1 MKKSNVLKTIAAGS
15 MTVTGMIPNSLPVLA
30 QETEEG
36 KNQTTNIPEAVE
48 TVTDA
53 MLALDQK
60 IMDAK
65 EDMDVK
71 QEALETA
78 QGAYTEAQQ
87 AEAPAQ
93 EAYNTAMNTFDSH
106 TGEINEQI
114 NAELEAQIAKLEQT
128 QKEIDQMTSQK
139 ESYENKLSELNEQKK
154 EAQEKANEL
163 QAQYEEALKLAESL
177 TPEDIEN
184 ARLALENAQSEL
196 QNLENQISTL
206 TSEIN
211 TAQGLITEKQN
222 QIAALTTEA
231 DGLYQTWQAAI
242 ADRQAAETNY
252 NTLVAELQELQDP
265 NAQQELQEKLAAAE
279 NTLVEKQNAE
289 ATALSNYQ
297 TAQGATQTAQN
308 ELATA
313 QQTVTDKQ
321 NAYNTAN
328 EKYQEQLE
336 TINTLEQQV
345 ADYEAAA
352 EEAYGK
358 YEAALAEVSRL
369 NGEKTKAEN
378 QLKEIESQ
386 ITTTNNQITSLEEA
400 LEQAGSVDEEV
411 AETMKGFFQYLG
423 DEKALAILDQTNGM
437 SLDDLKTSLEYI
449 QECNEL
455 RAQESLDPLKVNSQ
469 LMALAYKQAT
479 QSAEIYKET
488 GNLEHTGTDPHVGEN
503 LAVDQA
509 STDPFNGWYDT
520 EKKVY
525 DYLQEHSLEYKD
537 LTDDDKAEIA
547 KELGISSSMV
557 QVGHYLNIVTP
568 TYQNTGFALIPYKIE
583 YAPGYYFDMY
593 VSGQT
598 FSNGSYY
605 AADSMSLEDYLKAL
619 ETYESTL
626 SGASADEIREQINEL
641 KSQLATLK
649 GQQTTV
655 NEQIGGYETQIKEQQ
670 TIQSEN
676 YVAYNKNNT
685 FASVAKQDV
694 EDAKKELT
702 PLEEAKDTAYS
713 EWETAKTTASKKQT
727 ALTAAQKEEETK
739 KGLYEA
745 AQEETK
751 QAQDVVDGI
760 KYTIEH
766 LDRVIE
772 EKTEEKTKLETET
785 IPALKQAENVAET
798 NYNNKLGEIDP
809 IKEEIKTLKTEI
821 ATKQGT
827 ITSLKEQKPNLESKV
842 ESAQATYDQYL
853 TATDS
858 TKLEALKQEADNA
871 EQAVTDIEGT
881 ISEIN
886 TDLGAVEA
894 DLKNANETKTTQ
906 TARKTLLEALQKEFQ
921 AIASGESV
929 SLLTSED
936 AFVQS
941 IQAKYPLVQEAYRA
955 MTEAKA
961 ELEKLQGLTHAAKE
975 QVEQAQAEYGAA
987 KATYDALIKEM
998 NDLIN
1003 DSLEEEQPS
1012 EEETTQVGN
1021 LAHEAAESD
1030 SKSKNSNASVHTA
1043 TALNSQ
1049 TMLLAM
1055 GVSALGILRLEQRKR
1070 RGYSLSRVEK
1080 NSKSYSDWK

>member
-1 MKKSNVLKTIAAGS
+1 MRTQKIVKTLTAGT
-15 MTVTGMIPNSLPVLA
+15 MAVTGFMPTATSILA

-53 MLALDQK
+53 MLELDQK
-60 IMDAK
+60 IMNAK
-65 EDMDVK
+65 EDMDAK
-71 QEALETA
+71 QEALEIA
-78 QGAYTEAQQ
+78 QGAYAEAQQ
-87 AEAPAQ
+87 AEVPAQ
-93 EAYNTAMNTFDSH
+93 EAYNTAMNTLDSH
-106 TGEINEQI
+106 TVEINEQI
-114 NAELEAQIAKLEQT
+114 NAELEAQIVKLEQT
-128 QKEIDQMTSQK
+128 QKEINQMTSQK

-154 EAQEKANEL
+154 EAQEKADAL
-163 QAQYEEALKLAESL
+163 QAQYDEALKLAESL
-177 TPEDIEN
+177 TPEDVEN
-184 ARLALENAQSEL
+184 ARLALETAQSDL

-206 TSEIN
+206 TSEIE

-231 DGLYQTWQAAI
+231 DGLYQIYQAAVSE
-242 ADRQAAETNY
+242 RETAESNY
-252 NTLVAELQELQDP
+252 NAVVAELAQLQDP
-265 NAQQELQEKLAAAE
+265 NAQQELQGKLTAAE
-279 NTLVEKQNAE
+279 NTLLEKQNAE
-289 ATALSNYQ
+289 ATALNNYQ

-308 ELATA
+308 DLATA

-328 EKYQEQLE
+328 EKYQEQLG
-336 TINTLEQQV
+336 TISTLEQQV

-386 ITTTNNQITSLEEA
+386 ITSTNNQITSLEEA
-400 LEQAGSVDEEV
+400 LNQAGAVDEEV

-423 DEKALAILDQTNGM
+423 DEKALAILDQANGM
-437 SLDDLKTSLEYI
+437 SLEDLKRSLEYI
-449 QECNEL
+449 QECNQL

-469 LMALAYKQAT
+469 LMALAYKQAM

-509 STDPFNGWYDT
+509 STDPFRGWYDT

-525 DYLQEHSLEYKD
+525 DYLLEHGLEYKD
-537 LTDDDKAEIA
+537 LNDNDKAEIA
-547 KELGISSSMV
+547 KELGISTSMV

-568 TYQNTGFALIPYKIE
+568 TYQNTGFALIPYQIE

-605 AADSMSLEDYLKAL
+605 AADSMSLENYLKAL

-626 SGASADEIREQINEL
+626 SGSSAEEIQEQINEL
-641 KSQLATLK
+641 KSQLVTLR

-655 NEQIGGYETQIKEQQ
+655 NEQISGYETQIKQQQ

-713 EWETAKTTASKKQT
+713 EWETAKETASEKQT

-745 AQEETK
+745 AQADTK

-785 IPALKQAENVAET
+785 IPALKQAESTAET

-809 IKEEIKTLKTEI
+809 IKEEIETLNAEI
-821 ATKQGT
+821 ETKQGT
-827 ITSLKEQKPNLESKV
+827 ITSLKEQKPDLESKV

-871 EQAVTDIEGT
+871 EQDVTDIEGT
-881 ISEIN
+881 ISETN

-894 DLKNANETKTTQ
+894 SLKTANETKTTQ
-906 TARKTLLEALQKEFQ
+906 TARKALLESLQKEFK
-921 AIASGESV
+921 AVASGESV

-961 ELEKLQGLTHAAKE
+961 ELEKMQGLTHAAKE
-975 QVEQAQAEYGAA
+975 QVEQAQAEYDAA

-1012 EEETTQVGN
+1012 EEEGETPSDKEETTTEEN
-1021 LAHEAAESD
+1021 
-1030 SKSKNSNASVHTA
+1030 SKEENNKETSSETEETVDTAIVTGA
-1043 TALNSQ
+1043 TASLFG
-1049 TMLLAM
+1049 L
-1055 GVSALGILRLEQRKR
+1055 GGSALAFLALERKKR
-1070 RGYSLSRVEK
+1070 SAK
-1080 NSKSYSDWK
+1080 K